1 MRHSFFVWRFHFASL
16 TLRLESDIL
25 VTAFRDGKRVRLSVV
40 FSLWRGEEFFMQR
53 LEERLKK
60 ERLICDGGMGTQLQ
74 AQGLVPGECPE
85 LWCLNK
91 PEAVSAIHRAYRA
104 AGSDIVETNTFG
116 GNRYKLAHY
125 GLSDSVEAIN
135 RAGAALARAVA
146 GDTQHVMASMGP
158 TGAFMEPYGDETERS
173 FYEAFAAQARA
184 FEEGGADAVIVET
197 MMAIEE
203 CCVAVRAV
211 RENTRLTC
219 LASFTFDPQ
228 PDGGYAS
235 MMGVTPEAFAEQA
248 LAAGAQIVGANCG
261 LGSEHMTAIIAR
273 IRAVTQAPI
282 IAMPNAGM
290 PVLQDGETV
299 FPETPDAMAEWVDR
313 LVGAGAN
320 IVGGCCGTTPAH
332 IAAMA
337 RRLGKR

>member
-1 MRHSFFVWRFHFASL
+1 
-16 TLRLESDIL
+16 
-25 VTAFRDGKRVRLSVV
+25 
-40 FSLWRGEEFFMQR
+40 MQR
-53 LEERLKK
+53 LESRVQAET
-60 ERLICDGGMGTQLQ
+60 LICDGGMGTQLQ
-74 AQGLVPGECPE
+74 ARGLLPGECPE
-85 LWCLNK
+85 LWCLK
-91 PEAVSAIHRAYRA
+91 QPEAVAAVHRAYRE
-104 AGSDIVETNTFG
+104 AGSAIVETNTFG

-125 GLSDSVEAIN
+125 GLADSVAAIN

-146 GDTQHVMASMGP
+146 GDTQYVMASMGP
-158 TGAFMEPYGDETERS
+158 TGAFMEPYGDETES
-173 FYEAFAAQARA
+173 AFYEAFAAQARA
-184 FEEGGADAVIVET
+184 FEEGGADAVVVET

-211 RENTRLTC
+211 RETTRLTC

-235 MMGVTPEAFAEQA
+235 MMGVSPEAFAEQA
-248 LAAGAQIVGANCG
+248 LAAGAHIVGANCG
-261 LGSEHMTAIIAR
+261 LGSEHMAAIVAR
-273 IRAVTQAPI
+273 IRAVTAAPI

-290 PVLQDGETV
+290 PLLKGGETV
-299 FPETPDAMAEWVDR
+299 FPESPDDMADWAVK
-313 LVGAGAN
+313 LVGAGAS